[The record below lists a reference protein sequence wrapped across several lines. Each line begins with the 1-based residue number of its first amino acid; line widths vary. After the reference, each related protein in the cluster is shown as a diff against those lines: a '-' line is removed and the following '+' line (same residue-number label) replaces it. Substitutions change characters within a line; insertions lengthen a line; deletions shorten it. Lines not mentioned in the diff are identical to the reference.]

1 MSHVRIVS
9 QFLTP
14 VTKLFGCVM
23 NFGGTTNKKKK
34 EKPRIT
40 GSMTGEGREEEMK
53 YLLSTMGESDGYLY

>member
-34 EKPRIT
+34 GKTSNNREHDW
-40 GSMTGEGREEEMK
+40 GGEGRGNEVFTV
-53 YLLSTMGESDGYLY
+53 YYGGV

>member
-23 NFGGTTNKKKK
+23 NFGGTTNRKKK
-34 EKPRIT
+34 EKTSNNR
-40 GSMTGEGREEEMK
+40 SMTGEGREEEMK
-53 YLLSTMGESDGYLY
+53 YL